1 MPNYKI
7 TAEENVPFEIKEGYE
22 IVTEDNE
29 GLLRKK
35 LSPGKDFQPGDYVTV
50 IEKGT
55 VSKIAIFRTYKDW
68 SYENFNAYAYITAQ
82 NTLIVTAKDTQYI
95 SCGDDIRLA
104 TDEERQKLNAI
115 LTVNRWKWDAE
126 NTRLMK
132 MTEYPEPGEPYYYI
146 YFDVITASLRQ
157 GTNNGEAIDRANITA
172 GNYFFEMGA
181 VRDVVQKVNAI
192 INDAKAK
199 RPK

>member
-55 VSKIAIFRTYKDW
+55 VSKIAVFRTYKDW

-104 TDEERQKLNAI
+104 TVEERQKLNAI
-115 LTVNRWKWDAE
+115 LTVNRWKWDAD
-126 NTRLMK
+126 NTRLVK

-157 GTNNGEAIDRANITA
+157 GTNNGGAIDRANITA

>member
-126 NTRLMK
+126 NTRLVK

-157 GTNNGEAIDRANITA
+157 GTNNGEVIDRANITA

>member
-1 MPNYKI
+1 MSNYKI

-35 LSPGKDFQPGDYVTV
+35 LSPDKDFVPGDYVTV

-68 SYENFNAYAYITAQ
+68 SFENFNAYAYITAQ
-82 NTLIVTAKDTQYI
+82 NTLIIPAKDTQYI
-95 SCGDDIRLA
+95 SCGENIRRA
-104 TDEERQKLNAI
+104 TEEEKMKLNSI

-126 NTRLMK
+126 NTKLVK
-132 MTEYPEPGEPYYYI
+132 MTEYPEPNEPYYYI

-157 GTNNGEAIDRANITA
+157 GINNEEEIDRENIAA

-181 VRDVVQKVNAI
+181 VRDVVQKVNMI

>member
-126 NTRLMK
+126 NTRLVK

>member
-55 VSKIAIFRTYKDW
+55 VSKIAVFRTYKDW

-95 SCGDDIRLA
+95 SCGDDIRLSTA
-104 TDEERQKLNAI
+104 EERQKLNAI

-126 NTRLMK
+126 NTRLVK

-172 GNYFFEMGA
+172 GNYVFEMGA

>member
-95 SCGDDIRLA
+95 SCRDDIRLA

-126 NTRLMK
+126 NTRLVK

-157 GTNNGEAIDRANITA
+157 GTNNGEVIDRANITA

>member
-55 VSKIAIFRTYKDW
+55 VSKIAVFRTYKDW

-104 TDEERQKLNAI
+104 TVEERQKLNAI

-126 NTRLMK
+126 NTRLVK

-157 GTNNGEAIDRANITA
+157 GTNNGEATDRANITA

>member
-126 NTRLMK
+126 NTRLVK

-172 GNYFFEMGA
+172 GNYFFEMSA

>member
-55 VSKIAIFRTYKDW
+55 VSKIAVFRTYKDW

-104 TDEERQKLNAI
+104 TVEERQKLNAI
-115 LTVNRWKWDAE
+115 LTVNRWKWDAD
-126 NTRLMK
+126 NTRLVK

-192 INDAKAK
+192 INDAKSK

>member
-126 NTRLMK
+126 NTRLVK

-157 GTNNGEAIDRANITA
+157 GTNNGEVIDRANINA

>member
-126 NTRLMK
+126 NTRLVK

-157 GTNNGEAIDRANITA
+157 GTNNGEVIDRANIPA

>member
-7 TAEENVPFEIKEGYE
+7 TAEENVPFEIREGYE

-55 VSKIAIFRTYKDW
+55 VSKIAVFRTYKDW

-95 SCGDDIRLA
+95 SYGDDIRLA
-104 TDEERQKLNAI
+104 TVEERQKLNAI
-115 LTVNRWKWDAE
+115 LTVNRWKWDAD
-126 NTRLMK
+126 NTRLVK

-181 VRDVVQKVNAI
+181 VRNVVQKVNAI

>member
-115 LTVNRWKWDAE
+115 LTVNRWKWDDE
-126 NTRLMK
+126 NTRLVK

-157 GTNNGEAIDRANITA
+157 GTNNGEVIDRANITA